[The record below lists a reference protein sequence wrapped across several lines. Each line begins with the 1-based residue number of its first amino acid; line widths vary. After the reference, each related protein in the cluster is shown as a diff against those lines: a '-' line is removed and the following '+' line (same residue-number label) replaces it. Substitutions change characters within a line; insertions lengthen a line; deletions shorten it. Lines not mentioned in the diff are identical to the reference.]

1 VFAAGER
8 YSEPW
13 AGAEGLSFGDCGSAL
28 ALPLLLLFKVLCE
41 AVLLNLLVAAILD
54 NFSFITDAQSDAP
67 AAAADW
73 AKGATKA
80 QVEEMAAVFVS
91 CCPRPPDPWDLRPG
105 ASLAPRLP
113 LSRVPDLI
121 RRLPPPLGDAGRP
134 APPPRPAAA
143 ALALLV
149 RAELNL
155 LFVLD
160 SEAEEA
166 AHARARTRYQACPA
180 PRRAPPRRAAP
191 PVTPRPA

>member
-1 VFAAGER
+1 MR
-8 YSEPW
+8 YAEPW
-13 AGAEGLSFGDCGSAL
+13 AGAQGLSFGDCGSAL

-41 AVLLNLLVAAILD
+41 AVLLNLFVAAILD

-67 AAAADW
+67 AAAVDW

-80 QVEEMAAVFVS
+80 HVEEMAAVFVS
-91 CCPRPPDPWDLRPG
+91 CCPRPPGPG
-105 ASLAPRLP
+105 PPRLP

-121 RRLPPPLGDAGRP
+121 RRLPPPLGDSGRP
-134 APPPRPAAA
+134 APPPRAAAA

-149 RAELNL
+149 RAELNR

-166 AHARARTRYQACPA
+166 AHARARTCYQARARARARYRACPA
-180 PRRAPPRRAAP
+180 PRRVPPRVTPRRA
-191 PVTPRPA
+191 